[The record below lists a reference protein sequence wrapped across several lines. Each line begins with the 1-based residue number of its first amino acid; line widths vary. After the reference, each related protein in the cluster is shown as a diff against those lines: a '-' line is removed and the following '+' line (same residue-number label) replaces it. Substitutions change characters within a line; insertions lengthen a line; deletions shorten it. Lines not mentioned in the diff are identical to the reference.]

1 MIRFHP
7 IKDFVRRCP
16 RSNPW
21 LRHNLPKNLK
31 YLLLREHN
39 DSPSSYTVIVSLVL
53 LLHPNTHKAVVKIMK
68 PCLIPTTVAA
78 AAVILC
84 FTMLPSSVQSL
95 ATAARPLRV
104 AVFGGNGYVGSAV
117 CDRLVRRGHIVTAI
131 SRRGANP
138 KPNSD
143 TLSLVNWVKGDATDG
158 KVVEKALKDSD
169 AAVHAIGACPRP
181 KFVKRPNIIYIQT
194 QTRTHTHAH
203 ARTRTHTL

>member
-1 MIRFHP
+1 
-7 IKDFVRRCP
+7 
-16 RSNPW
+16 
-21 LRHNLPKNLK
+21 
-31 YLLLREHN
+31 
-39 DSPSSYTVIVSLVL
+39 
-53 LLHPNTHKAVVKIMK
+53 
-68 PCLIPTTVAA
+68 
-78 AAVILC
+78 
-84 FTMLPSSVQSL
+84 MLPSSVQSL

-181 KFVKRPNIIYIQT
+181 KFVKRPNIIYT
-194 QTRTHTHAH
+194 NTNPHAH